1 MAGLLDFITGSGDY
15 EDPNKIDPRYGV
27 PMSDVRQAALNSIG
41 NMGAILMAAGQRM
54 EPAQRAAYL
63 AQLGQA
69 GSGFSTDLYNAS
81 QRRLMQSQYATKMEE
96 LADDKRIREDLKDP
110 AAFQQ
115 KYGFNPAGL
124 GVSDV
129 RQAIRTIRT
138 RDPNEAIQRGLQIQ
152 ELQRRLAT
160 PETKEVGGALYERQ
174 GNNWVKVTEAKPAGG
189 LEGDA
194 QAMVIAATKD
204 PRIAETPEYSIA
216 FNRMFGPKL
225 VQAFNPST
233 QQMEYTWAT
242 PPVPSGVVP
251 PKGLVQPPAA
261 APQGAP
267 AAAPGAP
274 QATSPAAAPAPGT
287 TAPIISQRPPEP
299 KPLTEDQARSTGFAK
314 RMVEAAQIIDPMD
327 FTDAAKPG
335 AMEAVFGNRIG
346 PTGSN
351 LMRSNERQLYRQ
363 AQENWVR
370 ANLRKESGAVIGTEE
385 MSKEI
390 ENYFP
395 QIGDG
400 PAVIEQKRRS
410 REAAMQG
417 MITSAG
423 PGAERAGIKFKP
435 YEPPFEVKL
444 QSLPVQELL
453 QLDTSQLDDKQKAAY
468 LARLRQ
474 LNVGGGRR

>member
-1 MAGLLDFITGSGDY
+1 MAGLLDFFMGSGDY
-15 EDPNKIDPRYGV
+15 ADPEKIDPRYGV

-69 GSGFSTDLYNAS
+69 GAGFNTDLYNSA
-81 QRRLMQSQYATKMEE
+81 QRRLMQSQYATKMDE
-96 LADDKRIREDLKDP
+96 LADEKRIREELKDP
-110 AAFQQ
+110 AAFQ
-115 KYGFNPAGL
+115 KNYGFNPAGL

-160 PETKEVGGALYERQ
+160 PETKEAGGVLYERRD
-174 GNNWVKVTEAKPAGG
+174 NNWVPISAPKPQGG
-189 LEGDA
+189 LEGEA
-194 QAMVIAATKD
+194 QGMIIAATKD

-242 PPVPSGVVP
+242 PPVPTGVVP
-251 PKGLVQPPAA
+251 PKGLVQPSAA
-261 APQGAP
+261 APQDAP
-267 AAAPGAP
+267 AAAPGGP
-274 QATSPAAAPAPGT
+274 QATAPAAAPAPGG

-327 FTDAAKPG
+327 FGDAAKPG
-335 AMEAVFGNRIG
+335 VLESVLGPRIG
-346 PTGSN
+346 QTGAN
-351 LMRSNERQLYRQ
+351 LMRSNDRQLYRQ

-370 ANLRKESGAVIGTEE
+370 ANLRKESGAVIGVDE
-385 MSKEI
+385 MAKEI

-435 YEPPFEVKL
+435 YEPSFEVKL
-444 QSLPVQELL
+444 QAMPPQDLL
-453 QLDTSQLDDKQKAAY
+453 QIDPETLDAKGKAAY
-468 LARLRQ
+468 YARLKQ
-474 LNVGGGRR
+474 INGGRR